1 MSSNSRHSL
10 IKNLLTS
17 APRGRPMDLAT
28 LDEQGVS
35 AFLAAKYARSGWLKR
50 LSQGVYAFAGDT
62 LNRDQCLLF
71 LQAQIKGLHVGGK
84 TALAWQGV
92 RHNVTA
98 RERLTLWGDDKRAKL
113 PKWFVEVYPATY
125 RSTTLFKYYVL
136 NYGVGTPLG
145 LPNGLQVSEPERAVL
160 EMLYE
165 VGKSQD
171 MEEARNLFES
181 LRGLRFEVM
190 GELLSQCTSV
200 KTVRL
205 FLLWAKETEVLDV
218 IALREKYPLTDGSAS
233 RWMGRTSDGTLL
245 ILPKVV

>member
-1 MSSNSRHSL
+1 MSSTLRHSL
-10 IKNLLTS
+10 IKGLQTS
-17 APRGRPMDLAT
+17 ALRGRPMGLAM
-28 LDEQGVS
+28 LDVYGVS

-50 LSQGVYAFAGDT
+50 LAQGVYAFAGDT

-71 LQAQIKGLHVGGK
+71 LQDQITGLHVAGK

-92 RHNVTA
+92 RHNLSL
-98 RERLTLWGDDKRAKL
+98 REHLMLWGDDKRAKL
-113 PKWFVEVYPATY
+113 PKWFVDQFPASY
-125 RSTTLFKYYVL
+125 RSTTLFSSKA
-136 NYGVGTPLG
+136 NASGIGTPPG
-145 LPNGLQVSEPERAVL
+145 LLNDVRVSVPERAVL

-171 MEEARNLFES
+171 LEEARKLFES

-205 FLLWAKETEVLDV
+205 FLLWARETDVLSV
-218 IALREKYPLTDGSAS
+218 SALREKYSLPVGSSS
-233 RWMGRTSDGTLL
+233 RWMGRMADGTLL
-245 ILPKVV
+245 SLPND

>member
-1 MSSNSRHSL
+1 MSSNLRHSL
-10 IKNLLTS
+10 IKGLQAS
-17 APRGRPMDLAT
+17 APRGRPMDLAM

-98 RERLTLWGDDKRAKL
+98 REHQTLWGDDKRAKL
-113 PKWFVEVYPATY
+113 PKWFVEEYPSTY
-125 RSTTLFKYYVL
+125 RSTSLFKQEGLVF
-136 NYGVGTPLG
+136 GIGTPLG
-145 LPNGLQVSEPERAVL
+145 LLSGLQVSEPERAVL

-171 MEEARNLFES
+171 LEEARNLFES
-181 LRGLRFEVM
+181 LRGLRFEIM

-205 FLLWAKETEVLDV
+205 FLLWAKETEILDV
-218 IALREKYPLTDGSAS
+218 IALREKYPLSVGSAS
-233 RWMGRTSDGTLL
+233 RWMGRMADGTLL
-245 ILPKVV
+245 SLPHD